1 MSNLTSLNWSF
12 EYDLPNLSL
21 VLTYMVAAESEA
33 EAIAA
38 FRKDRPHGR
47 LLKINGQPV
56 NENGATPAEPDD
68 SP

>member
-1 MSNLTSLNWSF
+1 MNELTSLNWAF

-21 VLTYMVAAESEA
+21 TLTYMVAAESEA

-38 FRKDRPHGR
+38 FRKHRPHGR
-47 LLKINGQPV
+47 LRKINGEPV
-56 NENGATPAEPDD
+56 ADNGNAAQRDD